1 LLLGAGW
8 RKLGAILSTDVSA
21 MMNASA
27 DLVIIGAGAAG
38 CVLAARLSEARHR
51 SVLLLEAGPD
61 YREPALLPPEIRA
74 GFNPTSSHDWGY
86 ASEPVAGVPAIPLWR
101 GRLVGGC
108 SATNGT
114 FALRGHPADYDEWA
128 ARGNAGWSFDE
139 LLPFFR
145 RCENDLDYGDA
156 WHGREGPLPI
166 RRFPRAELGP
176 GAAAFLDACAAL
188 GFERVPDHNAP
199 GAVGAGPLPVNQVGG
214 VRQSTALTYLASARG
229 RANLTVRGACV
240 IDRLLFEGR
249 RAVGVRLAG
258 GETIAAGH
266 VVLAGGAFS
275 SPAILLR
282 SGVGQ
287 GADLRDLG
295 ISVHADLPGVGRGLA
310 DHPRLGLRYAV
321 PSNAVVDEL
330 QGCQAV
336 LTMRSSA
343 TVAGHDLHVFP
354 WAAFKVDRAE
364 SPTGARM
371 VLHAA
376 LTKPRSR
383 GSVRLRSADPSVAPI
398 IDPGWFTDPADLPR
412 MRLAVRTARR
422 LAATPPLAGIALEEL
437 FPGPAIDGDADL
449 DAAIRSLLGTYFHPV
464 GSCRMGPASDPDAVV
479 DSRGAVHGIDHLS
492 IIDAS
497 IMPSI
502 PAANTHL
509 PTIALA
515 ERCAAWL
522 TEAI

>member
-1 LLLGAGW
+1 MG
-8 RKLGAILSTDVSA
+8 A
-21 MMNASA
+21 MMISSA

-38 CVLAARLSEARHR
+38 CVLAARLSETRQR

-61 YREPALLPPEIRA
+61 YQEPALLPPEIRA

-86 ASEPVAGVPAIPLWR
+86 ASEPGAGVPTIPLWR

-108 SATNGT
+108 SATNGM

-128 ARGNAGWSFDE
+128 ALGNAGWSFDE
-139 LLPFFR
+139 LLPFFCR
-145 RCENDLDYGDA
+145 SENDLDHGDS
-156 WHGREGPLPI
+156 WHGHDGPLPI
-166 RRFPRAELGP
+166 RRYPRPELGP

-188 GFERVPDHNAP
+188 GFERVADHNAP

-214 VRQSTALTYLASARG
+214 IRQSTALTYLAAARQ
-229 RANLTVRGACV
+229 RANLTVRGDCV

-258 GETIAAGH
+258 GERIAAGH
-266 VVLAGGAFS
+266 VVLAGGAFG

-282 SGVGQ
+282 SGVGP
-287 GADLRDLG
+287 GAELRDLG
-295 ISVHADLPGVGRGLA
+295 IPVHMDLPGVGHSLA

-321 PSNAVVDEL
+321 PTNAVVDEL

-343 TVAGHDLHVFP
+343 NVAGHDLHVFP
-354 WAAFKVDRAE
+354 WAAFKVDPAE

-383 GSVRLRSADPSVAPI
+383 GSVCLRSADPAAAPI
-398 IDPGWFTDPADLPR
+398 IDPGWFTDPADMPR

-422 LAATPPLAGIALEEL
+422 LAATAPLAGVALEEL
-437 FPGPAIDGDADL
+437 FPGRAIDNDVEL
-449 DAAIRSLLGTYFHPV
+449 DATIRTGLGTYFHPV
-464 GSCRMGPASDPDAVV
+464 GSCRMGSESDPDAVV
-479 DSRGAVHGIDHLS
+479 DSRGAVHGIERLS
-492 IIDAS
+492 IVDAS
-497 IMPSI
+497 IMPTI

-522 TEAI
+522 AEAI